1 MTALVG
7 VDGALPITSQGRR
20 MTSVHVNKHPV
31 RQLQGRF
38 TIMMSNETHHL
49 LRVALLLFHDVFCI
63 VWKEL
68 ETCTPFVDRSPR
80 HCCNVTIPGEIAR
93 PPSKSDRTVMT
104 VSVMTVSVM
113 TVSVSVMIVMT
124 PIQQR
129 YRIIMI
135 FFLYN

>member
-7 VDGALPITSQGRR
+7 VDGALPITNQGRR

-80 HCCNVTIPGEIAR
+80 HCCNVTIDWR
-93 PPSKSDRTVMT
+93 DRRQSLTG
-104 VSVMTVSVM
+104 
-113 TVSVSVMIVMT
+113 
-124 PIQQR
+124 R
-129 YRIIMI
+129 
-135 FFLYN
+135 L